1 MSENVS
7 ENPSEEAVEAPATEP
22 AVEAAPA
29 RDLSHMRWYV
39 VNTAT
44 GSENTAKKSITERI
58 NSLKMHKYFGE
69 ILVPMENTVELVKGK
84 KKERSKKFF
93 PGYIFVQMDL
103 ADEAWHLIKNASK
116 VSGFVGNN
124 NRPAEI
130 SEQEV
135 ARITKQMTSGGE
147 VTKVKVSFT
156 VGESVMVTDGPFSNF
171 NGTVEDINEEKAK
184 VKVLVSIFGRPTP
197 VELDFVQVEKA

>member
-7 ENPSEEAVEAPATEP
+7 ENPSEEVTEAQAEEV
-22 AVEAAPA
+22 VEAAPA
-29 RDLSHMRWYV
+29 RDLSHMRWFV

-93 PGYIFVQMDL
+93 PGYIFVQMDMVCL
-103 ADEAWHLIKNASK
+103 LY
-116 VSGFVGNN
+116 
-124 NRPAEI
+124 
-130 SEQEV
+130 
-135 ARITKQMTSGGE
+135 TSPSPRDA
-147 VTKVKVSFT
+147 TLSRMP
-156 VGESVMVTDGPFSNF
+156 SS
-171 NGTVEDINEEKAK
+171 A
-184 VKVLVSIFGRPTP
+184 
-197 VELDFVQVEKA
+197 